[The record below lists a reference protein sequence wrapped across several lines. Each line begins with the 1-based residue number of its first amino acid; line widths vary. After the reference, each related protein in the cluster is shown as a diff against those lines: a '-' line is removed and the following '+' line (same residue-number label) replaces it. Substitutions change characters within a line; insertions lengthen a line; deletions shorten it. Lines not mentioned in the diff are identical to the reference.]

1 MIWLRSC
8 NFNFLRTETVMI
20 TLKKIK
26 QQFSQFLSR
35 LYMKMDR
42 GEKEK
47 RGPKKSFL
55 AVKLDVHMTNF
66 KGCQKKKKKMER
78 GSRKKGWKKIHL
90 HHKCTGSL
98 SIGLFKTLSG
108 F

>member
-1 MIWLRSC
+1 
-8 NFNFLRTETVMI
+8 MI

-26 QQFSQFLSR
+26 QKYSANSFQVD
-35 LYMKMDR
+35 MKMDCC
-42 GEKEK
+42 EKEK

-66 KGCQKKKKKMER
+66 KGCQNKKMEGGR
-78 GSRKKGWKKIHL
+78 RRKGWKKIHL

>member
-1 MIWLRSC
+1 
-8 NFNFLRTETVMI
+8 MI
-20 TLKKIK
+20 TLEKIK
-26 QQFSQFLSR
+26 QKYSAASFQVD
-35 LYMKMDR
+35 MKMDCCER
-42 GEKEK
+42 EK

-66 KGCQKKKKKMER
+66 KGCQNKKKKKEGGGVR
-78 GSRKKGWKKIHL
+78 RRKGWKKIHL

>member
-1 MIWLRSC
+1 
-8 NFNFLRTETVMI
+8 MI

-26 QQFSQFLSR
+26 QKYSANSFQVD
-35 LYMKMDR
+35 MKMDCC
-42 GEKEK
+42 EKEK

-66 KGCQKKKKKMER
+66 KGCQNKKNGGGR
-78 GSRKKGWKKIHL
+78 RRKGWKKIHL

>member
-1 MIWLRSC
+1 
-8 NFNFLRTETVMI
+8 MI
-20 TLKKIK
+20 TLKEIK
-26 QQFSQFLSR
+26 QKYSANSFQVD
-35 LYMKMDR
+35 MKMDCC
-42 GEKEK
+42 EKEK
-47 RGPKKSFL
+47 RGPKKSSL

-66 KGCQKKKKKMER
+66 KGCQNKKKGGR
-78 GSRKKGWKKIHL
+78 RRKGWKKIHL

>member
-1 MIWLRSC
+1 
-8 NFNFLRTETVMI
+8 
-20 TLKKIK
+20 
-26 QQFSQFLSR
+26 
-35 LYMKMDR
+35 MKMDCC
-42 GEKEK
+42 EKEK

-66 KGCQKKKKKMER
+66 KGCQNKKKWRGGEEER
-78 GSRKKGWKKIHL
+78 AGKKIHL